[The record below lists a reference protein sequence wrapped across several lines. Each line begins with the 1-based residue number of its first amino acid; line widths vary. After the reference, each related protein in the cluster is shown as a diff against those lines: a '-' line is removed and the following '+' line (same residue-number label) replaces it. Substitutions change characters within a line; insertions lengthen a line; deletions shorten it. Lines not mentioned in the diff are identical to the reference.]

1 MSTNRSGQTT
11 AGKTQGWRDMSPT
24 IRIAT
29 TQDLDMVL
37 TFYHELCEAV
47 TGTPSDCYWRRDI
60 HPSDEFLTQLVEDG
74 CMYLVMCGSQLG
86 AAAGID
92 HDLGHEY
99 ENVTW
104 QVDVDPQEAVVIH
117 LLATHPDHRGLG
129 LARTLLSRLAEDARA
144 IGAKALRLDATGNNA
159 PAIALYQSEGF
170 ACVGTGEQDIHP
182 DGEAPVPFVV
192 MERVL

>member
-1 MSTNRSGQTT
+1 MPVS
-11 AGKTQGWRDMSPT
+11 

-29 TQDLDMVL
+29 EQDLDLVT

-47 TGTPSDCYWRRDI
+47 TGTPSDCYWRRDQ
-60 HPSDEFLTQLVEDG
+60 HPSDEFIARLVRDG
-74 CMYLVMCGSQLG
+74 CMYLVMCDGQLG

-92 HDLGHEY
+92 HDLGHDY
-99 ENVTW
+99 EQVGW
-104 QVDVDPQEAVVIH
+104 QVDASEQEAVVIH
-117 LLATHPDHRGLG
+117 LLATHPDHRGKG
-129 LARTLLSRLAEDARA
+129 LARVLLDRLAKDARTK
-144 IGAKALRLDATGNNA
+144 GAKALRLDATGNNA

-182 DGEAPVPFVV
+182 DGGAPVPFVV

>member
-1 MSTNRSGQTT
+1 
-11 AGKTQGWRDMSPT
+11 MSPS

-29 TQDLDMVL
+29 KQDLALVL

-47 TGTPSDCYWRRDI
+47 EGTPSDCYWRRDM
-60 HPSDEFLTQLVEDG
+60 HPSDDFIGRLVADNS
-74 CMYLVMCGSQLG
+74 MYLVTCDTKIG

-92 HDLGHEY
+92 HDLGHDY
-99 ENVTW
+99 ANVGW
-104 QVDVDPQEAVVIH
+104 QVDASPQETVVIH
-117 LLATHPDHRGLG
+117 LLATHPSHRGQG
-129 LARTLLSRLAEDARA
+129 LARMLLDRLAEDARA
-144 IGAKALRLDATGNNA
+144 QGAKALRLDATGNNA

-182 DGEAPVPFVV
+182 DGGAPVPFVV